1 MEHKKE
7 EKFTLKA
14 LNQQKFEFELSLRKK
29 KMFTEMMQ
37 KRLNTSSKILNY
49 IDIAEVNPFHIN
61 TTIKDT
67 SVDFFKTIIDDY
79 YMKIEKDEDK
89 ISLLKT
95 KLQNINYRND
105 ILSALSIIE
114 SKIVNCTPNNKLKR
128 MIHTEKIIDTI
139 INFAMLTNDYYIMF
153 LSTKIIVRYAK
164 DYDSVRDL
172 IFDDTVLIEL
182 SNQIVNKFTQSSIV
196 LENVFMILN
205 YVFTK
210 KETAFKSIDIQILD
224 TIVNNLCNIID
235 SEHFTS
241 SSSMRFALL
250 WNLCLILQEHYNDIN
265 ERHIEQILNTIIMY
279 PLNFSQEENRDTFSI
294 YCEIMTMLSY
304 DNYMIEKQNFF
315 FIDAYINK
323 IFPFIFK
330 YVSNSNPMLIH
341 LSTREVLCAL
351 LILNNTLKF
360 TIDQRINVKLNYD
373 SILSIVGHL
382 ITLYRLQIKVS
393 DEIPI
398 QIVKCLSLLSSLS
411 DESINKMFTVEVFKK
426 IFTYYTKS
434 EESISS
440 VLNMIENVL
449 KYQKDN
455 VVMIL
460 LSQTNF
466 LSVVFKGLSAVKS
479 EVKITTLTF
488 ICFLYEYFASRKI
501 SYIDINEEFRKN
513 YIFDKLE
520 RLYQEDNNKYI
531 SQQAKEI
538 IEYIEK
544 NNYNNSI
551 IDVIKS

>member
-1 MEHKKE
+1 MENKKE

-37 KRLNTSSKILNY
+37 KRLNTSSKLLSVVDNS
-49 IDIAEVNPFHIN
+49 EVNPFHIN
-61 TTIKDT
+61 SNVKDT

-79 YMKIEKDEDK
+79 YIKIEKDEDK
-89 ISLLKT
+89 ISFLKE
-95 KLQNINYRND
+95 KLQNINSRND
-105 ILSALSIIE
+105 ILSALNIIE
-114 SKIVNCTPNNKLKR
+114 TKILHFSPNNKLKR
-128 MIHTEKIIDTI
+128 MIHTEKLIDTI
-139 INFAMLTNDYYIMF
+139 INYAMFTNDYYLML

-172 IFDDTVLIEL
+172 LFNDNVFREF
-182 SNQIVNKFTQSSIV
+182 SNQIVNKFAQSSFV
-196 LENVFMILN
+196 LENIYIILN

-210 KETAFKSIDIQILD
+210 KETSFKEIDVTILD
-224 TIVNNLCNIID
+224 TIVHNLCNIIN
-235 SEHFTS
+235 SEHFNST
-241 SSSMRFALL
+241 SSMRFALL

-265 ERHIEQILNTIIMY
+265 ERHIERILNTIIMY

-304 DNYMIEKQNFF
+304 DNCIIEKNNYF
-315 FIDAYINK
+315 FIDAFINK
-323 IFPFIFK
+323 IFPFIFE
-330 YVSNSNPMLIH
+330 YVSNSNPNLIH
-341 LSTREVLCAL
+341 LTTREVLCAL
-351 LILNNTLKF
+351 LILNNIIKF
-360 TIDQRINVKLNYD
+360 TIDQHINVKYD
-373 SILSIVGHL
+373 NILSLVGHL

-411 DESINKMFTVEVFKK
+411 DESISKMFTVEMFKK
-426 IFTYYTKS
+426 IFIYYTKS

-440 VLNMIENVL
+440 VINMIENVM
-449 KYQKDN
+449 KYQNEN
-455 VVMIL
+455 VVSIL

-466 LSVVFKGLSAVKS
+466 LNVVFKGLSTVKS

-488 ICFLYEYFASRKI
+488 ICFIYEYFASRKI
-501 SYIDINEEFRKN
+501 NYIDINEEFRKFF
-513 YIFDKLE
+513 IFDKIE

-531 SQQAKEI
+531 SQQAKEL

-544 NNYNNSI
+544 NNYNNFI
-551 IDVIKS
+551 NDVIKS